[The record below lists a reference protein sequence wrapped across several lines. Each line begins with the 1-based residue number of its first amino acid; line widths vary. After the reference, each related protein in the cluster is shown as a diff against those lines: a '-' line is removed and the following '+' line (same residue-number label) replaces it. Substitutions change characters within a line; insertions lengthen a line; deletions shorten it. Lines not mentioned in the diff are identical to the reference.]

1 MVPENKTD
9 EEYRLLAEDFKE
21 RYEELLHLKSVEV
34 EKNVEYYKLLCMCY
48 SLFRLSDDRL
58 EIVLEE
64 PENRNVDWIKELS
77 ILSKM
82 GRTEISEI
90 LETSIL

>member
-21 RYEELLHLKSVEV
+21 RYEELLQSKGIEI
-34 EKNVEYYKLLCMCY
+34 EKNLEYYKLLCLCY
-48 SLFRLSDDRL
+48 SLFRLADDRL

-64 PENRNVDWIKELS
+64 PENQNIDWIKELAT
-77 ILSKM
+77 LAKM
-82 GRTEISEI
+82 GRTETSEVI
-90 LETSIL
+90 EKVFL